1 LTWSPANRQ
10 ALCDGSTQTPYGGHA
25 ATPHDDELHPRDNF
39 YFAQRGSPLTP
50 SATAASHTPGA
61 SAESSLGDAE
71 SSLSDAESSLG
82 DAQSSLGDAK
92 SSLGD
97 AQSSLSVAESSLGD
111 AKSSLGD
118 AESSLSVAESS
129 LGDAESSLS
138 DARSSLRERRE
149 RCVHRPAPSL
159 RVDESGAITLQ
170 VNSRTHVPQKLTGL
184 ISLCTNPASISSL
197 PIATVP

>member
-97 AQSSLSVAESSLGD
+97 A
-111 AKSSLGD
+111 
-118 AESSLSVAESS
+118 
-129 LGDAESSLS
+129 
-138 DARSSLRERRE
+138 RSSLRERRE

-170 VNSRTHVPQKLTGL
+170 VNSRTHVPQKLPGL